1 MDEAIIKNMATEL
14 AKGLKTP
21 EDLNQMTAIFKKFM
35 IETALNTELSEHLGY
50 EKHQPKKGSNA
61 RNGFSSKTVLTQ
73 DGIGIYT
80 ISKLC
85 VKLKSMLFNLTSLV

>member
-1 MDEAIIKNMATEL
+1 MDEATIKSMAAEL

-61 RNGFSSKTVLTQ
+61 RISCSIITTVLPASTNR
-73 DGIGIYT
+73 
-80 ISKLC
+80 C
-85 VKLKSMLFNLTSLV
+85 N

>member
-1 MDEAIIKNMATEL
+1 MDEATIKSMAAEL

-50 EKHQPKKGSNA
+50 ESINLRMDLMHVMVLAPKQ
-61 RNGFSSKTVLTQ
+61 F
-73 DGIGIYT
+73 
-80 ISKLC
+80 
-85 VKLKSMLFNLTSLV
+85 

>member
-1 MDEAIIKNMATEL
+1 MAAEL

-61 RNGFSSKTVLTQ
+61 RGFSSKTVLTQ
-73 DGIGIYT
+73 DGQLALDIPRDRDG
-80 ISKLC
+80 S
-85 VKLKSMLFNLTSLV
+85 F